1 MDQEVTGAL
10 VTATG
15 KKLQLST
22 FQLSICLT
30 VADGNV
36 QIRPFKV
43 SNFYL
48 KPQSRITQLSI
59 RTAWSV
65 NMHGIQYCWIHP
77 ARIRQPMVATG
88 SDSLPEADH
97 LIQRLG

>member
-30 VADGNV
+30 VADGDV

-43 SNFYL
+43 SNF
-48 KPQSRITQLSI
+48 
-59 RTAWSV
+59 
-65 NMHGIQYCWIHP
+65 
-77 ARIRQPMVATG
+77 
-88 SDSLPEADH
+88 
-97 LIQRLG
+97 